1 MVEIDSCWTKKKKF
15 KRLSKSSSLC
25 RLCPAMSDLPAILS
39 SKNGSLYADLIFVA
53 EAPGRFGSGRT
64 GIPFHGDRSG
74 DNFEQLLNYVNI
86 KRKDIFITNAVL
98 CNPLKN
104 GNNRR
109 PTIKEINNCIP
120 FLENLINIITPKI
133 ISTVGGVG
141 LEAIN
146 RIFKTHY
153 KLADVVATPLPIGQF
168 ILFPLY
174 HPSPRVIHTKRS
186 LDQQKKDF
194 KKLFNNLSPSSQL
207 RVSKE
212 QSQNN

>member
-1 MVEIDSCWTKKKKF
+1 MSDKEKEFRK
-15 KRLSKSSSLC
+15 LSKNSSQC

-39 SKNGSLYADLIFVA
+39 SKNGSIHTDLIFIA

-74 DNFEQLLNYVNI
+74 DNFEQLLNHVGL

-109 PTIKEINNCIP
+109 PTIKEIDNCIS
-120 FLENLINIITPKI
+120 FLEKLINLITPKI
-133 ISTVGGVG
+133 ISTLGGVG

-146 RIFKTHY
+146 RIFSVSY
-153 KLADVVATPLPIGQF
+153 KLADVVASPLPIDKF

-174 HPSPRVIHTKRS
+174 HPSPRVIYTRRS
-186 LDQQKKDF
+186 LDHQKKDF
-194 KKLFNNLSPSSQL
+194 EKLLTNLPLSSQL
-207 RVSKE
+207 RTTKE
-212 QSQNN
+212 QLRNN

>member
-1 MVEIDSCWTKKKKF
+1 MLDKEKKF

-98 CNPLKN
+98 CNPLKD

-146 RIFKTHY
+146 RIFKTRY

-194 KKLFNNLSPSSQL
+194 KKLFNNLPPSSQL

>member
-1 MVEIDSCWTKKKKF
+1 MDPSILTLCLLLKHLVALVRGELASHFTVTGQEI
-15 KRLSKSSSLC
+15 
-25 RLCPAMSDLPAILS
+25 ILNTS
-39 SKNGSLYADLIFVA
+39 
-53 EAPGRFGSGRT
+53 
-64 GIPFHGDRSG
+64 
-74 DNFEQLLNYVNI
+74 NYVGF
-86 KRKDIFITNAVL
+86 KRKDVFITNAVL

-109 PTIKEINNCIP
+109 PTTKEISNCIP
-120 FLENLINIITPKI
+120 FLENLISIIAPKI

-141 LEAIN
+141 LQAIN
-146 RIFKTHY
+146 RIFETRY
-153 KLADVVATPLPIGQF
+153 KLSDVVAKPLPIGKF

-194 KKLFNNLSPSSQL
+194 KKLLNNLPLSSQL
-207 RVSKE
+207 RIPKE

>member
-1 MVEIDSCWTKKKKF
+1 MLDKEKKF

-153 KLADVVATPLPIGQF
+153 KLADVVATPLPVGQF

-194 KKLFNNLSPSSQL
+194 KKLFNNLPPSSQL
-207 RVSKE
+207 QVSKE
-212 QSQNN
+212 QS

>member
-1 MVEIDSCWTKKKKF
+1 MSDKEKEFRK
-15 KRLSKSSSLC
+15 LSKNSSQC
-25 RLCPAMSDLPAILS
+25 RLCPAMSDLPAVLS
-39 SKNGSLYADLIFVA
+39 SKNGSIYTDLIFIA

-74 DNFEQLLNYVNI
+74 DNFEQLLNHVGL

-109 PTIKEINNCIP
+109 PTIKEIDNCTS
-120 FLENLINIITPKI
+120 FLENLINLITPKI
-133 ISTVGGVG
+133 ISTLGGVG

-146 RIFKTHY
+146 RIFSVSY
-153 KLADVVATPLPIGQF
+153 KLADVVASPLPIGKF

-174 HPSPRVIHTKRS
+174 HPSPRVIYTRRS
-186 LDQQKKDF
+186 LDHQKKDF
-194 KKLFNNLSPSSQL
+194 EKLLTNLPLSSQL
-207 RVSKE
+207 RTTKE
-212 QSQNN
+212 QLRNN

>member
-1 MVEIDSCWTKKKKF
+1 MTDKQKEF
-15 KRLSKSSSLC
+15 RELSKNSSQC

-39 SKNGSLYADLIFVA
+39 SKNGSIHTDLLFVA

-74 DNFEQLLNYVNI
+74 DTFEQLLDHVGL

-98 CNPLKN
+98 CNPIKN

-109 PTIKEINNCIP
+109 PTIKEIDNCNS
-120 FLENLINIITPKI
+120 FLENLINLIAPKI
-133 ISTVGGVG
+133 ISTLGGVG

-146 RIFKTHY
+146 RIFSVSY
-153 KLADVVATPLPIGQF
+153 KLADVVASPLPIGKF

-174 HPSPRVIHTKRS
+174 HPSPRVIYTRRS
-186 LDQQKKDF
+186 LDHQKKDF
-194 KKLFNNLSPSSQL
+194 EKLLTNLPLSSQL
-207 RVSKE
+207 RTTKK
-212 QSQNN
+212 QLQNN

>member
-1 MVEIDSCWTKKKKF
+1 MSDKEKEFRK
-15 KRLSKSSSLC
+15 LSKNSSQC

-39 SKNGSLYADLIFVA
+39 SKNGSIHTDLVFVA

-74 DNFEQLLNYVNI
+74 DNFEQLLNHVGL

-109 PTIKEINNCIP
+109 PTTKEIDNCIP
-120 FLENLINIITPKI
+120 FLETLISIITPKI

-146 RIFKTHY
+146 RIFETRY
-153 KLADVVATPLPIGQF
+153 KLADVVASPLPIGKF

-174 HPSPRVIHTKRS
+174 HPSPRVIYTRRS
-186 LDQQKKDF
+186 LDHQKKDF
-194 KKLFNNLSPSSQL
+194 EKLLTNLPLSSQL
-207 RVSKE
+207 RTTKE
-212 QSQNN
+212 QLRNN

>member
-1 MVEIDSCWTKKKKF
+1 MSDKEKEFRK
-15 KRLSKSSSLC
+15 LSKNSSRC

-39 SKNGSLYADLIFVA
+39 SKNGSIHTDLVFVA

-74 DNFEQLLNYVNI
+74 DNFEQLLNHVGL

-109 PTIKEINNCIP
+109 PTIKEIDNCIS
-120 FLENLINIITPKI
+120 FLENLINLITPKI
-133 ISTVGGVG
+133 ISTLGGVG

-146 RIFKTHY
+146 RIFSVSY
-153 KLADVVATPLPIGQF
+153 KLADVVASPLPIGKF

-174 HPSPRVIHTKRS
+174 HPSPRVIYTRRS

-194 KKLFNNLSPSSQL
+194 KKLLTNLPLSSQL
-207 RVSKE
+207 RTTKE
-212 QSQNN
+212 QLRNN

>member
-1 MVEIDSCWTKKKKF
+1 MSDKEKEFRK
-15 KRLSKSSSLC
+15 LSKNSSQC

-39 SKNGSLYADLIFVA
+39 SKNGSVHTDLVFIA

-74 DNFEQLLNYVNI
+74 DNFEQLLNHVGL

-109 PTIKEINNCIP
+109 PTIKEIDNCIS
-120 FLENLINIITPKI
+120 FLENLINLITPKI
-133 ISTVGGVG
+133 ISTLGGVG

-146 RIFKTHY
+146 RIFSVSY
-153 KLADVVATPLPIGQF
+153 KLADVVASPLPIGKF

-174 HPSPRVIHTKRS
+174 HPSPRVIYTRRS
-186 LDQQKKDF
+186 LDHQKKDF
-194 KKLFNNLSPSSQL
+194 EKLLTNLPLSSQL
-207 RVSKE
+207 RTTKE
-212 QSQNN
+212 QLRNN

>member
-1 MVEIDSCWTKKKKF
+1 MSDKEKEFRK
-15 KRLSKSSSLC
+15 LSKNSSLC

-39 SKNGSLYADLIFVA
+39 SKNGSVHTDLVFIA
-53 EAPGRFGSGRT
+53 EAPGRLGSGRT

-74 DNFEQLLNYVNI
+74 DNFEQLLNHVGL

-109 PTIKEINNCIP
+109 PTIKEIDNCIS
-120 FLENLINIITPKI
+120 FLENLINLITPKI
-133 ISTVGGVG
+133 ISTLGGVG

-146 RIFKTHY
+146 RIFSVSY
-153 KLADVVATPLPIGQF
+153 KLADVVASPLPIGKF

-174 HPSPRVIHTKRS
+174 HPSPRVIYTRRS

-194 KKLFNNLSPSSQL
+194 KKLLTNLPLSSQL
-207 RVSKE
+207 RTTKE
-212 QSQNN
+212 QLRNN

>member
-1 MVEIDSCWTKKKKF
+1 MPDKEKEFRK
-15 KRLSKSSSLC
+15 LSKNSSQC

-39 SKNGSLYADLIFVA
+39 SKNGSIHTDLLFVA

-74 DNFEQLLNYVNI
+74 DNFEQLLNHVGL

-109 PTIKEINNCIP
+109 PTTKEIDNCIP
-120 FLENLINIITPKI
+120 FLETLISIITPKI

-141 LEAIN
+141 LVAIN
-146 RIFKTHY
+146 RIFETRY
-153 KLADVVATPLPIGQF
+153 KLADVVASPLPIGKF

-174 HPSPRVIHTKRS
+174 HPSPRVIYTRRS
-186 LDQQKKDF
+186 LDHQKKDF
-194 KKLFNNLSPSSQL
+194 EKLLTNLPLSSQL
-207 RVSKE
+207 RTTKE
-212 QSQNN
+212 QLRNN

>member
-1 MVEIDSCWTKKKKF
+1 MSDKEKEFKK
-15 KRLSKSSSLC
+15 LSKNSSQC

-39 SKNGSLYADLIFVA
+39 SKNGSIHTDLVFVA

-74 DNFEQLLNYVNI
+74 DNFEQLLNHVGL

-109 PTIKEINNCIP
+109 PTIKEIDNCTS
-120 FLENLINIITPKI
+120 FLENLINLITPKI
-133 ISTVGGVG
+133 ISTLGGVG

-146 RIFKTHY
+146 RIFSVSY
-153 KLADVVATPLPIGQF
+153 KLADVVASPLPIGNF
-168 ILFPLY
+168 ILFPMY
-174 HPSPRVIHTKRS
+174 HPSPRVIHTRRS
-186 LDQQKKDF
+186 LDHQKKDF
-194 KKLFNNLSPSSQL
+194 EKLLTNLPLSSQL
-207 RVSKE
+207 RTPKE
-212 QSQNN
+212 QLRHN

>member
-1 MVEIDSCWTKKKKF
+1 MYEKKKKF
-15 KRLSKSSSLC
+15 RKLSESSSLC
-25 RLCPAMSDLPAILS
+25 RLCPAMSDLPAVLS
-39 SKNGSLYADLIFVA
+39 SKNGSIYTDLIFIA

-74 DNFEQLLNYVNI
+74 DNFEQLLNHVGL

-109 PTIKEINNCIP
+109 PTTKEIDNCIP
-120 FLENLINIITPKI
+120 FLETLISIITPKI

-146 RIFKTHY
+146 RIFETRY
-153 KLADVVATPLPIGQF
+153 KLADVVASPLPIGKF

-174 HPSPRVIHTKRS
+174 HPSPRVIYTRRS
-186 LDQQKKDF
+186 LDHQKKDF
-194 KKLFNNLSPSSQL
+194 EKLLTNLPLSSQL
-207 RVSKE
+207 RTTKE
-212 QSQNN
+212 QLRNN

>member
-1 MVEIDSCWTKKKKF
+1 MLDKEKSF
-15 KRLSKSSSLC
+15 KRLSKSASLC

-194 KKLFNNLSPSSQL
+194 KKLFNNLPPSSQL
-207 RVSKE
+207 QVSKE
-212 QSQNN
+212 QS

>member
-1 MVEIDSCWTKKKKF
+1 MSDKEKEFRK
-15 KRLSKSSSLC
+15 LSKNSSQC
-25 RLCPAMSDLPAILS
+25 RLCPAMSDLPAVLS
-39 SKNGSLYADLIFVA
+39 SKNGSIYTDLVFVA

-74 DNFEQLLNYVNI
+74 DNFEQLLNHVGL

-109 PTIKEINNCIP
+109 PTIKEIDNCTS
-120 FLENLINIITPKI
+120 FLENIINLITPKI
-133 ISTVGGVG
+133 ISTLGGVG

-146 RIFKTHY
+146 RIFSVSY
-153 KLADVVATPLPIGQF
+153 KLADVVASPLPIGKF

-174 HPSPRVIHTKRS
+174 HPSPRVIYTRRS
-186 LDQQKKDF
+186 LDHQKKDF
-194 KKLFNNLSPSSQL
+194 EKLLTNLPLSSQL
-207 RVSKE
+207 RTTKE
-212 QSQNN
+212 QLRNN

>member
-1 MVEIDSCWTKKKKF
+1 MPDKEKEFRK
-15 KRLSKSSSLC
+15 LSKNSSQC
-25 RLCPAMSDLPAILS
+25 RLCPAMADLPAILS
-39 SKNGSLYADLIFVA
+39 SKNGSIHTDLVFVA

-74 DNFEQLLNYVNI
+74 DNFEQLLNHVGL

-109 PTIKEINNCIP
+109 PTIKEIDNCIS
-120 FLENLINIITPKI
+120 FLENLINLITPKI
-133 ISTVGGVG
+133 ISTLGGVG

-146 RIFKTHY
+146 RIFSVSY
-153 KLADVVATPLPIGQF
+153 KLADVVASPLPIGKF

-174 HPSPRVIHTKRS
+174 HPSPRVIYTKRS
-186 LDQQKKDF
+186 LDHQKKDF
-194 KKLFNNLSPSSQL
+194 EKLLTNLPLSSQL
-207 RVSKE
+207 RTTKE
-212 QSQNN
+212 QLRNN

>member
-1 MVEIDSCWTKKKKF
+1 MSDKEKEFRK
-15 KRLSKSSSLC
+15 LSKNSSQC

-39 SKNGSLYADLIFVA
+39 SKNGSIHTDLIFIA

-74 DNFEQLLNYVNI
+74 DNFEQLLNHVGL

-109 PTIKEINNCIP
+109 PTIKEIDNCTS
-120 FLENLINIITPKI
+120 FLENLINLITPKI
-133 ISTVGGVG
+133 ISTLGGVG

-146 RIFKTHY
+146 RIFSVSY
-153 KLADVVATPLPIGQF
+153 KLADVVASPLPIGKF

-174 HPSPRVIHTKRS
+174 HPSPRVIYTRRS
-186 LDQQKKDF
+186 LDHQKKDF
-194 KKLFNNLSPSSQL
+194 EKLLTNLPLSSQL
-207 RVSKE
+207 RTTKE
-212 QSQNN
+212 QLRHN

>member
-1 MVEIDSCWTKKKKF
+1 MSDKEKEFKKI
-15 KRLSKSSSLC
+15 SKNSSQC

-39 SKNGSLYADLIFVA
+39 SKNGSIHTDLVFVA

-74 DNFEQLLNYVNI
+74 DNFEQLLNHVGL

-109 PTIKEINNCIP
+109 PTIKEIDNCTS
-120 FLENLINIITPKI
+120 FLKNLINLITPKI
-133 ISTVGGVG
+133 VSTLGGVG

-146 RIFKTHY
+146 RIFNVSY
-153 KLADVVATPLPIGQF
+153 KLTDVIASPLPIGNF
-168 ILFPLY
+168 ILFPMY
-174 HPSPRVIHTKRS
+174 HPSPRVIHTRRS

-194 KKLFNNLSPSSQL
+194 KKLLTNLPLSSQL
-207 RVSKE
+207 RATKE
-212 QSQNN
+212 QLQNN

>member
-1 MVEIDSCWTKKKKF
+1 MSDKEKEFRK
-15 KRLSKSSSLC
+15 LSKNSSQC

-39 SKNGSLYADLIFVA
+39 SKNGSIYTDLVFVA

-74 DNFEQLLNYVNI
+74 DNFEQLLNHVGL

-109 PTIKEINNCIP
+109 PTTKEIDNCIP
-120 FLENLINIITPKI
+120 FLETLISIITPKI

-146 RIFKTHY
+146 QIFETRY
-153 KLADVVATPLPIGQF
+153 KLADVVASPLPIGKF

-174 HPSPRVIHTKRS
+174 HPSPRVIYTRRS
-186 LDQQKKDF
+186 LDHQKKDF
-194 KKLFNNLSPSSQL
+194 EKLLTNLPLSSQL
-207 RVSKE
+207 RTTKK
-212 QSQNN
+212 QLRNN

>member
-1 MVEIDSCWTKKKKF
+1 MSDKEKEFRK
-15 KRLSKSSSLC
+15 LSKDSSLC

-39 SKNGSLYADLIFVA
+39 SKNGSIHTDLVFVA

-74 DNFEQLLNYVNI
+74 DNFEQLLNHVGLE
-86 KRKDIFITNAVL
+86 RKDIFITNAVL

-109 PTIKEINNCIP
+109 PTIKEIDNCIS
-120 FLENLINIITPKI
+120 FLENLINLITPKI
-133 ISTVGGVG
+133 ISTLGGVG

-146 RIFKTHY
+146 RIFSVSY
-153 KLADVVATPLPIGQF
+153 KLADVVASPLPIGKF

-174 HPSPRVIHTKRS
+174 HPSPRVIYTRRS
-186 LDQQKKDF
+186 LDHQKKDF
-194 KKLFNNLSPSSQL
+194 EKLLTNLPLSSQL
-207 RVSKE
+207 RTTKE
-212 QSQNN
+212 

>member
-1 MVEIDSCWTKKKKF
+1 MSDKEKEFRK
-15 KRLSKSSSLC
+15 LSKNSSQC

-39 SKNGSLYADLIFVA
+39 SKNGSIHTDLVFVA

-64 GIPFHGDRSG
+64 GIPFHGDKSG
-74 DNFEQLLNYVNI
+74 DNFEQLLNHVGL

-109 PTIKEINNCIP
+109 PTIKEIDNCTS
-120 FLENLINIITPKI
+120 FLENLINLITPKI
-133 ISTVGGVG
+133 ISTLGGVG

-146 RIFKTHY
+146 RIFSVSY
-153 KLADVVATPLPIGQF
+153 KLADVVASPLPIGKF

-174 HPSPRVIHTKRS
+174 HPSPRVIYTRRS
-186 LDQQKKDF
+186 LDHQKKDF
-194 KKLFNNLSPSSQL
+194 EKLLTNLPLSSQL
-207 RVSKE
+207 RTTKE
-212 QSQNN
+212 QLRNN

>member
-1 MVEIDSCWTKKKKF
+1 MSDKEKEFRK
-15 KRLSKSSSLC
+15 LSKNSSQC

-39 SKNGSLYADLIFVA
+39 SKNGSVHTDLVFIA
-53 EAPGRFGSGRT
+53 EAPGRLGSGRT

-74 DNFEQLLNYVNI
+74 DNFEQLLNHVGLE
-86 KRKDIFITNAVL
+86 RKDIFITNAVL

-109 PTIKEINNCIP
+109 PTIKEIDNCIS
-120 FLENLINIITPKI
+120 FLENLINLITPKI
-133 ISTVGGVG
+133 ISTLGGVG

-146 RIFKTHY
+146 RIFSVSY
-153 KLADVVATPLPIGQF
+153 KLADVVASPLPIGKF

-174 HPSPRVIHTKRS
+174 HPSPRVIYTRRS

-194 KKLFNNLSPSSQL
+194 KKLLTNLPLSSQL
-207 RVSKE
+207 RTTKE
-212 QSQNN
+212 QLRNN

>member
-1 MVEIDSCWTKKKKF
+1 MSDKEKEFRK
-15 KRLSKSSSLC
+15 LSKNSSQC

-39 SKNGSLYADLIFVA
+39 SKNGSIHTDLVFVA

-74 DNFEQLLNYVNI
+74 DNFEQLLNHVGL

-109 PTIKEINNCIP
+109 PTIKEIDNCIS
-120 FLENLINIITPKI
+120 FLENLINLITPKI
-133 ISTVGGVG
+133 ISTLGGVG

-146 RIFKTHY
+146 RIFSVSY
-153 KLADVVATPLPIGQF
+153 KLADVVATPLPIGKF

-174 HPSPRVIHTKRS
+174 HPSPRVIYTRRS
-186 LDQQKKDF
+186 LDHQKKDF
-194 KKLFNNLSPSSQL
+194 EKLLTNLPLSSQL
-207 RVSKE
+207 RTTKE
-212 QSQNN
+212 QLRHN

>member
-1 MVEIDSCWTKKKKF
+1 MSDKEKEFRK
-15 KRLSKSSSLC
+15 LSKNSSQC

-39 SKNGSLYADLIFVA
+39 SKNGSVHTDLVFIA
-53 EAPGRFGSGRT
+53 EAPGRLGSGRT

-74 DNFEQLLNYVNI
+74 DNFEQLLNHVGL

-109 PTIKEINNCIP
+109 PTIKEIDNCIS
-120 FLENLINIITPKI
+120 FLENLINLITPKI
-133 ISTVGGVG
+133 ISTLGGVG

-146 RIFKTHY
+146 RIFSVSY
-153 KLADVVATPLPIGQF
+153 KLADVVASPLPIGKF

-174 HPSPRVIHTKRS
+174 HPSPRVIYTRRS
-186 LDQQKKDF
+186 LDHQKKDF
-194 KKLFNNLSPSSQL
+194 EKLLTNLPLSSQL
-207 RVSKE
+207 RTTKE
-212 QSQNN
+212 QLRNN

>member
-1 MVEIDSCWTKKKKF
+1 MSDKEKKF
-15 KRLSKSSSLC
+15 RKLSKNSSQC

-39 SKNGSLYADLIFVA
+39 SKNGSIHTDLLFVA

-74 DNFEQLLNYVNI
+74 DNFEQLLNHVGL

-109 PTIKEINNCIP
+109 PTVKEIDNCIS
-120 FLENLINIITPKI
+120 FLENLINLITPKI
-133 ISTVGGVG
+133 ISTLGGVG

-146 RIFKTHY
+146 RIFSVSY
-153 KLADVVATPLPIGQF
+153 KLADVVASPLPIGKF

-174 HPSPRVIHTKRS
+174 HPSPRVIYTRRS
-186 LDQQKKDF
+186 LDHQKKDF
-194 KKLFNNLSPSSQL
+194 EKLLTNLPLSSQL
-207 RVSKE
+207 RTTKE
-212 QSQNN
+212 QLRNN

>member
-1 MVEIDSCWTKKKKF
+1 MLDKKNNFKK
-15 KRLSKSSSLC
+15 LSKSASLC

-39 SKNGSLYADLIFVA
+39 SKNGSLYTDLIFVA

-74 DNFEQLLNYVNI
+74 DNFEQLLNYVDI
-86 KRKDIFITNAVL
+86 KRKNIFITNAVL
-98 CNPLKN
+98 CNPLKD

-109 PTIKEINNCIP
+109 PTTKEINNCIP

-194 KKLFNNLSPSSQL
+194 KKLFNNLPPSSQL
-207 RVSKE
+207 QVSKE

>member
-1 MVEIDSCWTKKKKF
+1 MLDKKNNFKK
-15 KRLSKSSSLC
+15 LSKSASLC

-39 SKNGSLYADLIFVA
+39 SKNGSLYTDLIFVA

-98 CNPLKN
+98 CNPLKD

-212 QSQNN
+212 